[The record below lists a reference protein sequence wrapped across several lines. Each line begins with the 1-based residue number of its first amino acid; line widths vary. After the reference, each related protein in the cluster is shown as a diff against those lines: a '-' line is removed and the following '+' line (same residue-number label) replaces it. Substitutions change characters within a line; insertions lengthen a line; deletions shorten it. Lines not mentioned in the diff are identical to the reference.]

1 MTSDDAHTPDGEE
14 SDLRAATRAFQRAR
28 SSGVSS
34 AGASAGNPPG
44 RKSKGRSKPSGT
56 QASKSGDP
64 TLMSTALAEFLSHQG
79 WEDDAAR
86 AGLFEQWPEIVG
98 EDVAEH
104 VHVESWNDGQ
114 LVLRADSTAWATQV
128 RLLTA
133 SLLERVRAALGPD
146 VVESVQ
152 VKGPQAPSWRAGP
165 RVVKGRGPRDT
176 YG

>member
-1 MTSDDAHTPDGEE
+1 MTSEDAHTPDSEA

-34 AGASAGNPPG
+34 AGTSSGRAS
-44 RKSKGRSKPSGT
+44 KKRSRPSGT
-56 QASKSGDP
+56 RAGKSSDP
-64 TLMSTALAEFLSHQG
+64 TLMSTALTEFLSHQG
-79 WEDDAAR
+79 WENDAAR
-86 AGLFEQWPEIVG
+86 AGLFEHWREIVG

-104 VHVESWNDGQ
+104 VHVESWSDGQ

-146 VVESVQ
+146 VVESVH

>member
-1 MTSDDAHTPDGEE
+1 MTSDDAHTPDSEA
-14 SDLRAATRAFQRAR
+14 SDIRAATRAFQRAR

-34 AGASAGNPPG
+34 AGTSSGRAS
-44 RKSKGRSKPSGT
+44 KKRSKPSGT
-56 QASKSGDP
+56 RAGKSSDP
-64 TLMSTALAEFLSHQG
+64 TLMSTALTEFLSHQG
-79 WEDDAAR
+79 WENDAAR
-86 AGLFEQWPEIVG
+86 AGLFEHWREIVG

-104 VHVESWNDGQ
+104 VHVESWSDGQ

-146 VVESVQ
+146 VVESVH

>member
-1 MTSDDAHTPDGEE
+1 MTSDDAHTPDSEA
-14 SDLRAATRAFQRAR
+14 SDIRAATRAFQRAR

-34 AGASAGNPPG
+34 TGTSSGRAS
-44 RKSKGRSKPSGT
+44 KKRSKPSGT
-56 QASKSGDP
+56 RAGKSSDP
-64 TLMSTALAEFLSHQG
+64 TLMSTALTEFLSHQG
-79 WEDDAAR
+79 WENDAAR
-86 AGLFEQWPEIVG
+86 AGLFEHWREIVG

-104 VHVESWNDGQ
+104 VHVESWSDGQ

-146 VVESVQ
+146 VVESVH

>member
-28 SSGVSS
+28 SSGVWS
-34 AGASAGNPPG
+34 AGTSSGNSPG
-44 RKSKGRSKPSGT
+44 RKSKGRSKPSG
-56 QASKSGDP
+56 ARAGKSGDP

-104 VHVESWNDGQ
+104 VHVESWKDGQ

>member
-1 MTSDDAHTPDGEE
+1 MTSDDAHTPDSEE
-14 SDLRAATRAFQRAR
+14 SDIRAATRAFQRAR
-28 SSGVSS
+28 LSGVSS
-34 AGASAGNPPG
+34 AGTSSG
-44 RKSKGRSKPSGT
+44 RAPKKRSKPSGT
-56 QASKSGDP
+56 GPGKSFDP
-64 TLMSTALAEFLSHQG
+64 TLMSTALTEFLSHQG
-79 WEDDAAR
+79 WENDAAR
-86 AGLFEQWPEIVG
+86 AGLFEHWREIVG

-104 VHVESWNDGQ
+104 VHVESWSDGQ

-146 VVESVQ
+146 VVESVH

>member
-1 MTSDDAHTPDGEE
+1 MTSEDAHTSNAEE
-14 SDLRAATRAFQRAR
+14 SDFRAATRAFQRAR
-28 SSGVSS
+28 SSGGS
-34 AGASAGNPPG
+34 AAGNSSG
-44 RKSKGRSKPSGT
+44 RASKGRPKLPGT
-56 QASKSGDP
+56 RAGKSSDP
-64 TLMSTALAEFLSHQG
+64 TLMSTALAEFLNHQE

-86 AGLFEQWPEIVG
+86 AGLFEHWREIVG

-104 VHVESWNDGQ
+104 VHVESWNDGE

-152 VKGPQAPSWRAGP
+152 VTGPQAPSWRAGP
-165 RVVKGRGPRDT
+165 WVVKGRGPRDT

>member
-1 MTSDDAHTPDGEE
+1 MTSDDAHTPDSEA
-14 SDLRAATRAFQRAR
+14 SDIRAATRAFQRAR

-34 AGASAGNPPG
+34 AGTSSGRAS
-44 RKSKGRSKPSGT
+44 KKRSRPSGKR
-56 QASKSGDP
+56 AGKSSDP
-64 TLMSTALAEFLSHQG
+64 TLMSTALTEFLSHQG
-79 WEDDAAR
+79 WENDAAR
-86 AGLFEQWPEIVG
+86 AGLFEHWREIVG

-104 VHVESWNDGQ
+104 VHVESWSDGQ

-146 VVESVQ
+146 VVESVH

>member
-1 MTSDDAHTPDGEE
+1 MTSDEPHAPENEE

-34 AGASAGNPPG
+34 SRTSSSRASKNRWKPPG
-44 RKSKGRSKPSGT
+44 TRAGK
-56 QASKSGDP
+56 ASDP
-64 TLMSTALAEFLSHQG
+64 TLMSTALTEFLNHQG

-86 AGLFEQWPEIVG
+86 AGLSEHWREIVG

-133 SLLERVRAALGPD
+133 SLLERVSAALGPD

>member
-1 MTSDDAHTPDGEE
+1 MTSDDAHTPDSEA
-14 SDLRAATRAFQRAR
+14 SDIRAATRAFQRAR

-34 AGASAGNPPG
+34 AGTSSGRAS
-44 RKSKGRSKPSGT
+44 KKRSRPSGT
-56 QASKSGDP
+56 RAGKSSDP
-64 TLMSTALAEFLSHQG
+64 TLMSTALTEFLSHQG
-79 WEDDAAR
+79 WENDAAR
-86 AGLFEQWPEIVG
+86 AGLFEHWREIVG

-104 VHVESWNDGQ
+104 VHVESWSDGQ

-133 SLLERVRAALGPD
+133 SLLERVRAALGPG
-146 VVESVQ
+146 VVESVH
-152 VKGPQAPSWRAGP
+152 VKGPQAPSSRAGP

>member
-1 MTSDDAHTPDGEE
+1 
-14 SDLRAATRAFQRAR
+14 
-28 SSGVSS
+28 
-34 AGASAGNPPG
+34 
-44 RKSKGRSKPSGT
+44 
-56 QASKSGDP
+56 
-64 TLMSTALAEFLSHQG
+64 MSTALAEFLNHQG

-86 AGLFEQWPEIVG
+86 AGLFEHWREIVG

-133 SLLERVRAALGPD
+133 SLLEQVRAALGPD
-146 VVESVQ
+146 VVETVQ

>member
-1 MTSDDAHTPDGEE
+1 MTSDDAHTPDSEA
-14 SDLRAATRAFQRAR
+14 SDIRAATRAFQRAR

-34 AGASAGNPPG
+34 TGTSSGRAS
-44 RKSKGRSKPSGT
+44 KKRSKPSGT
-56 QASKSGDP
+56 RAGKSSDP
-64 TLMSTALAEFLSHQG
+64 TLMSTALTEFLSHQG
-79 WEDDAAR
+79 WENDAAR
-86 AGLFEQWPEIVG
+86 AGLFEHWREIVG

-104 VHVESWNDGQ
+104 VHVESWSDGQ

-128 RLLTA
+128 RLLKA

-146 VVESVQ
+146 VVESVH

>member
-1 MTSDDAHTPDGEE
+1 MTSDDAHTPDSEA

-34 AGASAGNPPG
+34 TGTSSGRAS
-44 RKSKGRSKPSGT
+44 KKRSKPSGT
-56 QASKSGDP
+56 RAGKSSDP
-64 TLMSTALAEFLSHQG
+64 TLMSTALTEFLSHQG
-79 WEDDAAR
+79 WENDAAR
-86 AGLFEQWPEIVG
+86 AGLFEHWREIVG

-104 VHVESWNDGQ
+104 VHVESWSDGQ

-146 VVESVQ
+146 VVENVH

>member
-1 MTSDDAHTPDGEE
+1 MTSGDAHTPDSEE

-28 SSGVSS
+28 SSGVSAAGLSS
-34 AGASAGNPPG
+34 ANPPG
-44 RKSKGRSKPSGT
+44 RTSRRRSKPSG
-56 QASKSGDP
+56 APAGKSSDP
-64 TLMSTALAEFLSHQG
+64 TLMSTALAEFLNHQE

-86 AGLFEQWPEIVG
+86 AGLFEHWREIVG

-133 SLLERVRAALGPD
+133 SLLEQVRVALGPD
-146 VVESVQ
+146 VVDSVQ

>member
-1 MTSDDAHTPDGEE
+1 MTSDDAHTPDSEA

-34 AGASAGNPPG
+34 AGTSSGRAS
-44 RKSKGRSKPSGT
+44 KKRSRPSGT
-56 QASKSGDP
+56 RAGKSSDP
-64 TLMSTALAEFLSHQG
+64 TLMSTALTEFLSHQG
-79 WEDDAAR
+79 WENDAAR
-86 AGLFEQWPEIVG
+86 AGLFEHWREIVG

-104 VHVESWNDGQ
+104 VHVESWSDGQ

-146 VVESVQ
+146 VVESVH

>member
-1 MTSDDAHTPDGEE
+1 MTSDDAHVPE
-14 SDLRAATRAFQRAR
+14 SEDPALRAATRAFQRAR

-34 AGASAGNPPG
+34 AGTFSGTSPG
-44 RKSKGRSKPSGT
+44 RASKGRSKPSGT
-56 QASKSGDP
+56 RAEKSSDP

-86 AGLFEQWPEIVG
+86 AGLFEHWREIVG

-104 VHVESWNDGQ
+104 VHVESWSDGQ

>member
-1 MTSDDAHTPDGEE
+1 MTSDDAHTPDSEE

-34 AGASAGNPPG
+34 SGTSSGNPPG
-44 RKSKGRSKPSGT
+44 RTSKRRSKPSGT
-56 QASKSGDP
+56 RAGKSSDP

-86 AGLFEQWPEIVG
+86 AGLFEHWREIVG

-146 VVESVQ
+146 VVESVH

>member
-1 MTSDDAHTPDGEE
+1 MTSDDAHTPDSEA
-14 SDLRAATRAFQRAR
+14 SDIRAATRAFQRAR

-34 AGASAGNPPG
+34 AGTSSG
-44 RKSKGRSKPSGT
+44 RAPKKRSKPSGT
-56 QASKSGDP
+56 RAGKSSDP
-64 TLMSTALAEFLSHQG
+64 TLMSTALTEFLSHQG
-79 WEDDAAR
+79 WENDAAR
-86 AGLFEQWPEIVG
+86 AGLFEHWREIVG

-104 VHVESWNDGQ
+104 VHVESWSDGQ

-146 VVESVQ
+146 VVESVH

>member
-1 MTSDDAHTPDGEE
+1 MTSDDAHTPDSEA
-14 SDLRAATRAFQRAR
+14 SDIRAATRAFQRAR

-34 AGASAGNPPG
+34 AGTSSGRAS
-44 RKSKGRSKPSGT
+44 KKRSKPSGT
-56 QASKSGDP
+56 RAGKSSDP
-64 TLMSTALAEFLSHQG
+64 TLMSMALTEFLSHQG
-79 WEDDAAR
+79 WENDAAR
-86 AGLFEQWPEIVG
+86 AGLFEHWREIVG

-104 VHVESWNDGQ
+104 VHVESWSDGQ

-146 VVESVQ
+146 VVESVH

>member
-1 MTSDDAHTPDGEE
+1 MTVDEPHAPDSEE

-34 AGASAGNPPG
+34 SGTRSGRASKN
-44 RKSKGRSKPSGT
+44 RSKPSGT
-56 QASKSGDP
+56 RAGKSSDP

-79 WEDDAAR
+79 WENDAAR
-86 AGLFEQWPEIVG
+86 AGLFEHWREIVG

-104 VHVESWNDGQ
+104 VHVESWDDGQ

-152 VKGPQAPSWRAGP
+152 VKGPQAPSWRVGP

>member
-1 MTSDDAHTPDGEE
+1 MTSDDAHTPDSEA
-14 SDLRAATRAFQRAR
+14 SDIRAATRAFQRAR

-34 AGASAGNPPG
+34 AGTSSG
-44 RKSKGRSKPSGT
+44 RAPKKRSKPSGT
-56 QASKSGDP
+56 GPGKSSDP
-64 TLMSTALAEFLSHQG
+64 TLMSTALTEFLSHQG
-79 WEDDAAR
+79 WENDAAR
-86 AGLFEQWPEIVG
+86 AGLFEHWREIVG

-104 VHVESWNDGQ
+104 VHVESWSDGQ

-146 VVESVQ
+146 VVESVH

>member
-1 MTSDDAHTPDGEE
+1 MTSDDAHVPDSEE
-14 SDLRAATRAFQRAR
+14 SALRAATRAFQRAR

-34 AGASAGNPPG
+34 AGTFSGTSPG
-44 RKSKGRSKPSGT
+44 RASKGRSKPSGT
-56 QASKSGDP
+56 RAEKSSDP

-86 AGLFEQWPEIVG
+86 AGLFEHWREIVG

>member
-1 MTSDDAHTPDGEE
+1 MTVDEPHAPDSGA

-34 AGASAGNPPG
+34 PGTSSGRASKN
-44 RKSKGRSKPSGT
+44 RSKPFGT
-56 QASKSGDP
+56 RAEKSSDP
-64 TLMSTALAEFLSHQG
+64 TLMSKALAEFLSHQG
-79 WEDDAAR
+79 WENDAAR
-86 AGLFEQWPEIVG
+86 AGLFEHWREIVG

-104 VHVESWNDGQ
+104 VHVESWDDGQ

>member
-1 MTSDDAHTPDGEE
+1 
-14 SDLRAATRAFQRAR
+14 
-28 SSGVSS
+28 
-34 AGASAGNPPG
+34 
-44 RKSKGRSKPSGT
+44 
-56 QASKSGDP
+56 
-64 TLMSTALAEFLSHQG
+64 MSTALTEFLSHQG
-79 WEDDAAR
+79 WENDAAR
-86 AGLFEQWPEIVG
+86 AGLFEHWREIVG

-104 VHVESWNDGQ
+104 VHVESWSDGQ

-146 VVESVQ
+146 VVESVH

>member
-1 MTSDDAHTPDGEE
+1 MTSDDAHTPDSEA
-14 SDLRAATRAFQRAR
+14 SDIRAATRAFQRAR

-34 AGASAGNPPG
+34 AGTSSGRAS
-44 RKSKGRSKPSGT
+44 KKRSKPSGT
-56 QASKSGDP
+56 RAGKSSDP
-64 TLMSTALAEFLSHQG
+64 TLMSTALTEFLSHQG
-79 WEDDAAR
+79 WENDAAR
-86 AGLFEQWPEIVG
+86 AGLLEHWREIVG

-104 VHVESWNDGQ
+104 VHVESWSDGQ

-146 VVESVQ
+146 VVESVH

>member
-1 MTSDDAHTPDGEE
+1 MTSDDAHTPDSEA
-14 SDLRAATRAFQRAR
+14 SDIRAATRAFQRAR

-34 AGASAGNPPG
+34 SGNSSSRAS
-44 RKSKGRSKPSGT
+44 KKRSKSVGT
-56 QASKSGDP
+56 RAGKSGDP
-64 TLMSTALAEFLSHQG
+64 TLMSTALAEFLSRQG

-86 AGLFEQWPEIVG
+86 AGLSEHWREIVG

>member
-1 MTSDDAHTPDGEE
+1 MTSDDAHTPDSEE

-28 SSGVSS
+28 SSGVSA
-34 AGASAGNPPG
+34 AGASSANSPG
-44 RKSKGRSKPSGT
+44 RTLRRRSKPSGT
-56 QASKSGDP
+56 RAGKAGDP

-86 AGLFEQWPEIVG
+86 AGLFEQWREIVG

-104 VHVESWNDGQ
+104 VHVESWSDGQ

>member
-1 MTSDDAHTPDGEE
+1 MTSGDAHTPDSEE

-28 SSGVSS
+28 SSGVSAAGTSS
-34 AGASAGNPPG
+34 ANPPK
-44 RKSKGRSKPSGT
+44 RTSRRRFKPSGT
-56 QASKSGDP
+56 PAGKSSDP
-64 TLMSTALAEFLSHQG
+64 TLMSTALAEFLNHQG

-86 AGLFEQWPEIVG
+86 AGLFEHWREIVG

>member
-1 MTSDDAHTPDGEE
+1 MTSDDAHTPDSEA
-14 SDLRAATRAFQRAR
+14 SDIRAATRAFQRAR

-34 AGASAGNPPG
+34 AGTSSGRAS
-44 RKSKGRSKPSGT
+44 KKRSRPSGT
-56 QASKSGDP
+56 RAGKSSDP
-64 TLMSTALAEFLSHQG
+64 TLMSTALTEFLSHQG
-79 WEDDAAR
+79 WENDAAR
-86 AGLFEQWPEIVG
+86 AGLFEHWREVVG

-104 VHVESWNDGQ
+104 VHVESWSDGQ

-146 VVESVQ
+146 VVESVH

>member
-1 MTSDDAHTPDGEE
+1 MTSDDAHTPDSEA

-34 AGASAGNPPG
+34 AGTSSGRAS
-44 RKSKGRSKPSGT
+44 KKRSKPSGT
-56 QASKSGDP
+56 RAGKSSDP
-64 TLMSTALAEFLSHQG
+64 TLMSTALTEFLSHQG
-79 WEDDAAR
+79 WENDAAR
-86 AGLFEQWPEIVG
+86 AGLFEHWREIVG

-104 VHVESWNDGQ
+104 VHVESWSDGQ

-146 VVESVQ
+146 VVESVH

>member
-1 MTSDDAHTPDGEE
+1 MTSDDAHTPDSEA
-14 SDLRAATRAFQRAR
+14 SDIRAATRAFQRAR

-34 AGASAGNPPG
+34 AGTSSGRAS
-44 RKSKGRSKPSGT
+44 KKRSRPSGT
-56 QASKSGDP
+56 RAGKSSDP
-64 TLMSTALAEFLSHQG
+64 TLMSTALTEFLSHQG
-79 WEDDAAR
+79 WENDAAR
-86 AGLFEQWPEIVG
+86 AGLFEHWREIVG

-104 VHVESWNDGQ
+104 VHVESWSDGQ

-146 VVESVQ
+146 VVESVH

>member
-1 MTSDDAHTPDGEE
+1 MMSDDARVPDSED

-34 AGASAGNPPG
+34 AGTFSGTSPG
-44 RKSKGRSKPSGT
+44 RASKGRSKPSGT
-56 QASKSGDP
+56 RAGKSSDP

-86 AGLFEQWPEIVG
+86 AGLFEHWREIVG

-104 VHVESWNDGQ
+104 VHVESWSDGQ

-133 SLLERVRAALGPD
+133 SLLERVRVVLGPD